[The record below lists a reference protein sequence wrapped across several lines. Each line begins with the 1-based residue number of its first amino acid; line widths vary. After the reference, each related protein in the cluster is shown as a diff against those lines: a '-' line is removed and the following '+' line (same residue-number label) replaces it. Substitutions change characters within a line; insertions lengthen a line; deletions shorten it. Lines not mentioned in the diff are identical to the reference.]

1 MLKAF
6 HEESFAHHGK
16 YYHLPPPVP
25 YRGYQVETLTLVP
38 RPLHLPVALWQPLV
52 SGTPQGIDFM
62 AKMGIKPLLA
72 NTAEPTLGERLGLY
86 QAAAAAHGREL
97 QLGKDTA
104 VGYRFFIA
112 ESRQKAIEQA
122 RPYFEEAMKFAAP
135 LGLMRLSPEQIAAV
149 ATPCHPSGV
158 TLPTLEAAVAQ
169 KTWLCGPAEQIV
181 DHLRQVEEQY
191 PGLERIN
198 LGAVMGMP
206 REVFKD
212 QLTKFAAG
220 VMPHFVGRSSGA

>member
-1 MLKAF
+1 LQCCR
-6 HEESFAHHGK
+6 
-16 YYHLPPPVP
+16 LP
-25 YRGYQVETLTLVP
+25 YRGYQLETLTLVP
-38 RPLHLPVALWQPLV
+38 RPLHRPVAIWQPLV
-52 SGTPQGIDFM
+52 SGTPRGIDFM
-62 AKMGIKPLLA
+62 AKMGIKALLA
-72 NTAEPTLGERLGLY
+72 NTPEPTLGERLGLY

-97 QLGKDTA
+97 QLGEETA

-112 ESRQKAIEQA
+112 ETQQKAIEQA

-149 ATPCHPSGV
+149 AAPRRHPGV

-198 LGAVMGMP
+198 LGSVMGMP
-206 REVFKD
+206 REVFKN
-212 QLTKFAAG
+212 QLTKFAEG
-220 VMPHFVGRSSGA
+220 VMPHFVGRSSGS